1 MREVQSSLF
10 DQLSAG
16 QEVTN
21 APLDDNKLIQ
31 RYKKNLQ
38 TDTLLLEI
46 RSLKLTRW
54 SLGRTRGEKVTRG
67 SEYCGYKSVKHG
79 GIGQND
85 GE

>member
-21 APLDDNKLIQ
+21 ALLDDNKLIQ

-46 RSLKLTRW
+46 RSLKLTR
-54 SLGRTRGEKVTRG
+54 
-67 SEYCGYKSVKHG
+67 
-79 GIGQND
+79 
-85 GE
+85 